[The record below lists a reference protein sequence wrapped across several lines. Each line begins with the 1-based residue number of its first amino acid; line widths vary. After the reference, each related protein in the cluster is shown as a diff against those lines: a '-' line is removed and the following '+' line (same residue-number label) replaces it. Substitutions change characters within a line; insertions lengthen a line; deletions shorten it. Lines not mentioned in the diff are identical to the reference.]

1 MKFLSNSRLSVKLN
15 SKSKRD
21 KGLSMIK
28 KLNIVL
34 LLSVSKLSRKIE
46 STSSNLN
53 KSLLAERQPKKRRPD
68 AKSKPRRSMLKLC
81 LMP

>member
-34 LLSVSKLSRKIE
+34 LLSVSKPSRKIE

-53 KSLLAERQPKKRRPD
+53 KS
-68 AKSKPRRSMLKLC
+68 
-81 LMP
+81 